1 MNVQTPSATPPAPA
15 NENSF
20 YAKLR
25 GQAVA
30 LPPRAS
36 NKQIVVAG
44 LGGAI
49 AIGAVA
55 GLAVASRQ
63 PLVLGS
69 FGASCVLLF
78 GFPESPFS
86 QPRNV
91 VFGHM
96 LSSFVGLLAQKFL
109 GAHWWT
115 VALAAGSAIA
125 LMMLTRTVHPPAGSN
140 PVIVHLAQPDW
151 SFLLLPTAAG
161 ALLLV
166 LTAALYLNI
175 TQKTAYPRYWFGRE

>member
-1 MNVQTPSATPPAPA
+1 MNVQTPSTASPASA
-15 NENSF
+15 SEKSF

-25 GQAVA
+25 GQATV

-36 NKQIVVAG
+36 FKQIGLAG
-44 LGGAI
+44 MGGAV
-49 AIGAVA
+49 AIGTVA
-55 GLAVASRQ
+55 GLATVSQQ

-91 VFGHM
+91 VFGHV
-96 LSSFVGLLAQKFL
+96 LSSLVGLLAQKFL

-115 VALAAGSAIA
+115 VALAAGSALA

-166 LTAALYLNI
+166 LIAAVYLNT
-175 TQKTAYPRYWFGRE
+175 TQKNAYPKYWFGRG